1 MAERVSLKRR
11 KSLKLQA
18 ERMRAMKARRSSS
31 VQETVELSAET
42 TAEEPLPGPSGLN
55 ESFLLPAPD
64 ADDDSLTESENES
77 SDDDYDSADFRLED
91 AGVYQHWLAT
101 LERDDVKMMA
111 MMLHDNYTS
120 RFGLTKTSAAA
131 EVAQLL
137 GFNNKTMRLW
147 RKDFLANK
155 GE

>member
-42 TAEEPLPGPSGLN
+42 TAEEPLPGPSWLN

-64 ADDDSLTESENES
+64 A
-77 SDDDYDSADFRLED
+77 A
-91 AGVYQHWLAT
+91 
-101 LERDDVKMMA
+101 
-111 MMLHDNYTS
+111 
-120 RFGLTKTSAAA
+120 
-131 EVAQLL
+131 
-137 GFNNKTMRLW
+137 
-147 RKDFLANK
+147 
-155 GE
+155 